1 MKLTFQLQESI
12 LLYCCILME
21 DFKKNKG
28 SIFFGSKMK
37 NYEHLENGTS
47 GTNLLLFFSIQIQI
61 FLIFNWP
68 GFMHEF
74 CVVRINWAVITLCR
88 FKYRWRVF
96 TFCLTV
102 RKFWCWML
110 ARLLIQYLGCFCK
123 MGCWKQLCV
132 VFLDVVVK
140 IHRCVF
146 WSICFVVLNQSSL
159 IEYHHSIP
167 VLCMFASIYK
177 NLGEQKRTNVV
188 SPPHPSTQTTKHI
201 RVVKTNWTYIEKKH
215 VAC

>member
-1 MKLTFQLQESI
+1 
-12 LLYCCILME
+12 ME
-21 DFKKNKG
+21 DSQKNKS

-37 NYEHLENGTS
+37 NYERLENGIS
-47 GTNLLLFFSIQIQI
+47 GTNLFLFF
-61 FLIFNWP
+61 FHPNPNLLIFNWRR
-68 GFMHEF
+68 FMHEF

-96 TFCLTV
+96 TFCLAVT
-102 RKFWCWML
+102 KFWCWMF
-110 ARLLIQYLGCFCK
+110 ARLLIQYLGCFCR

-140 IHRCVF
+140 IHRCVS

-159 IEYHHSIP
+159 IEYHHSTP

-177 NLGEQKRTNVV
+177 NLREQKRTNVV
-188 SPPHPSTQTTKHI
+188 SPPHLSIQATKHI
-201 RVVKTNWTYIEKKH
+201 RFVKTNWTYIEKNH